1 MIFFFLKKKRKNK
14 ARSDVHTALSKLGNH
29 TCQIW
34 QPEQFVFFLPFQPP
48 GTLKILPS
56 LPFHPFPSETSI
68 FLILQFNSA
77 FFIHQPVQW
86 VCSHS
91 SICWCFSSPERIT
104 MFSWVLATTTLARIL
119 PIISTTNSI
128 LLGFALLEMMV
139 ESTQDKSLISRKRY
153 GNPGYRLLCSLKAML
168 LQQSAWTSLCTSWI
182 PGIKL
187 GSLCFPFFTTLIRR
201 RSVNRKG
208 CLKKHLLNTKK
219 ASIRKWLE
227 WKVGGPL
234 LKKLQTWQEWCCSKT
249 GI

>member
-1 MIFFFLKKKRKNK
+1 VNQ
-14 ARSDVHTALSKLGNH
+14 
-29 TCQIW
+29 TCQIGE
-34 QPEQFVFFLPFQPP
+34 PEQLFSFFPYGCPENPP
-48 GTLKILPS
+48 NVAVSLHSHRKLPS
-56 LPFHPFPSETSI
+56 FSYSSLV
-68 FLILQFNSA
+68 SA

-119 PIISTTNSI
+119 AIISTTNSI